1 MIIKKR
7 ILDKLFN
14 SDLIKKVY
22 PMIDKID
29 CGVNWDNDETFP
41 SYEIYLDIYLNDPSI
56 TEKNMYKKEFDP
68 HFNVGTFGTIE
79 IDDIP
84 IRQGVKQVFSDTTF
98 DFKTYAKNLFDMV
111 SV

>member
-1 MIIKKR
+1 MIIKKH

-41 SYEIYLDIYLNDPSI
+41 SYEIYYNG
-56 TEKNMYKKEFDP
+56 N
-68 HFNVGTFGTIE
+68 
-79 IDDIP
+79 
-84 IRQGVKQVFSDTTF
+84 
-98 DFKTYAKNLFDMV
+98 
-111 SV
+111 